1 MSALEAVAPGLAR
14 LALRTPTLPP
24 ATTTNTL
31 LVGHRDFVVIEPAT
45 PDRAEQARLNAAIE
59 AKLDDG
65 GELVAIIITHH
76 HVDHIAYADG
86 LRERYGGRLL
96 AHRATADRVP
106 FAVDDDLADGD
117 VIALDGGL
125 QVEALHTPGHA
136 PGHLVL
142 VERSSQVA
150 HVGDLVAGIGTILI
164 DPDDS
169 GDMGLYLES
178 LERVAR
184 LGLRALV
191 PAHGPVIT
199 DPEGHLRRY
208 IKHRLMREN
217 KLLKALEGGP
227 LSRGQLLARVYDDA
241 PSALWPLAD
250 RSLEAHIQKLERER
264 RLHRDDV
271 VIRALSCPGASASS

>member
-1 MSALEAVAPGLAR
+1 MSALEAIAPGLER

-31 LVGHRDFVVIEPAT
+31 LIGLRELVVIEPAT
-45 PDRAEQARLNAAIE
+45 PDREEQARLNAAIQ
-59 AKLDDG
+59 AKLDLG

-86 LRERYGGRLL
+86 LRKRYGGRLL
-96 AHRATADRVP
+96 AHRATAERVP
-106 FAVDDDLADGD
+106 FAVDDELSDGD

-125 QVEALHTPGHA
+125 QLEALHTPGHA

-142 VERSSQVA
+142 VERSSQIA

-164 DPDDS
+164 DPEDD

-191 PAHGPVIT
+191 PAHGPLIT

-217 KLLKALEGGP
+217 KLLTALETGP
-227 LSRGQLLARVYDDA
+227 LRREELLARVYDDA
-241 PSALWPLAD
+241 PAALWPLAD
-250 RSLEAHIQKLERER
+250 RSLEAHMQKLERER
-264 RLHRDDV
+264 RLHRDKV
-271 VIRALSCPGASASS
+271 VIRALAHPGEMNPS